1 MTVKKDERTSTD
13 KGSRSPELVSFLSS
27 IFEGLTEGELGEL
40 NEAAL
45 RVEYSQG
52 DLIVQE
58 GAPFS
63 GVYIV
68 YRGLVSIGKY
78 SSSRKRRCLRFLAPG
93 EFFGL
98 EALFM
103 KEQQT
108 NIQFARALLDSEL
121 IFIRDDLLL
130 DFFNRHPRSML
141 TLCRWFA
148 REVAMLEFK
157 LTREATEGSL
167 HNLAMLLSALSNKYG
182 RTTPAGTTIDLAL
195 PRHLMAEMLGISED
209 TLLKL
214 LKKLKDRQIISVQD
228 ANITIINEEKLDEL
242 ALTAGFYLAILEE
255 TL

>member
-1 MTVKKDERTSTD
+1 MTVKKDERTSTN

-27 IFEGLTEGELGEL
+27 IFEDLTEGELRKLGDS
-40 NEAAL
+40 AL
-45 RVEYSQG
+45 LVDYSQG
-52 DLIVQE
+52 DLIIQE

-68 YRGLVSIGKY
+68 YHGLVCIGKY
-78 SSSRKRRCLRFLAPG
+78 SSSRKRRCLRFLASG

-103 KEQQT
+103 ERQQA

-182 RTTPAGTTIDLAL
+182 HPTPSGTIIDLRL
-195 PRHLMAEMLGISED
+195 PRYLMAEMLGISED

-214 LKKLKDRQIISVQD
+214 LKKLKDRQVISVQD
-228 ANITIINEEKLDEL
+228 ANITIINKGKLDEL
-242 ALTAGFYLAILEE
+242 ALTAGFYLTILEE